1 MKNKTTILVLT
12 FVAGAIIGAAIV
24 WLLCCNC
31 CKKECVSKPPEVKFD
46 STGITRI
53 TAQKAKLLSQTY
65 MFSPLT
71 VVGLKAF
78 TINFDQFNAM
88 KIIAGRD
95 STVHGFRIYMGM
107 DKKTPVRMVVGTGSP
122 DKTDDIYLTDSDD
135 SGPCPEVCDDA
146 GPPSDK

>member
-1 MKNKTTILVLT
+1 MLK
-12 FVAGAIIGAAIV
+12 
-24 WLLCCNC
+24 
-31 CKKECVSKPPEVKFD
+31 
-46 STGITRI
+46 
-53 TAQKAKLLSQTY
+53 
-65 MFSPLT
+65 PLT
-71 VVGLKAF
+71 VVGLRAF

-122 DKTDDIYLTDSDD
+122 DKTENIYLTDSDE
-135 SGPCPEVCDDA
+135 SGPCPEVCDDS